1 MQRPGCAV
9 ERFHLTRRLDAS
21 RLGSSD
27 VISLSV
33 DSDFRST
40 HPTLLP
46 RLAHLHKVFCPNL
59 SLLSWSYCTN
69 ERLLTPFTD
78 LTDPA
83 TLHNLL
89 RLVMIIAT
97 YLLFR
102 PYLSQF
108 FRHISG
114 APDTR
119 EEQMKA
125 RVAAMIEEQ
134 EKAKKKS

>member
-1 MQRPGCAV
+1 MS
-9 ERFHLTRRLDAS
+9 FH
-21 RLGSSD
+21 
-27 VISLSV
+27 SV
-33 DSDFRST
+33 DLMLDLRRTSYTTAST
-40 HPTLLP
+40 CTSAQSILSKSLP
-46 RLAHLHKVFCPNL
+46 AQL
-59 SLLSWSYCTN
+59 SYCKMSV
-69 ERLLTPFTD
+69 LTPFTD

-108 FRHISG
+108 IRHISG

-125 RVAAMIEEQ
+125 RVASMVEEQ

>member
-1 MQRPGCAV
+1 MSV
-9 ERFHLTRRLDAS
+9 
-21 RLGSSD
+21 SS
-27 VISLSV
+27 SFS
-33 DSDFRST
+33 
-40 HPTLLP
+40 
-46 RLAHLHKVFCPNL
+46 
-59 SLLSWSYCTN
+59 
-69 ERLLTPFTD
+69 D

-119 EEQMKA
+119 DEQIKA
-125 RVAAMIEEQ
+125 RLAAMVEKQ
-134 EKAKKKS
+134 EKAKKEG